1 MYVMLLVGMIVS
13 AFAYGALL
21 ETYTPGRL
29 IQVIQGS
36 AVLTVVVNGI
46 AMWKQEARN
55 RSRATA
61 PVQAF
66 SFLDAWARLA
76 GRTGMIR
83 LLAVIGLGTAGFG
96 MADVLLEPF
105 GGQVLAMTVAQT
117 TRLTVVLALG
127 SLLGFGL
134 ASRWLGRGGRAMDAV
149 CLGAVIGIPAFGLVL
164 ASALIL
170 SAPLLVAATLLAG
183 FGAGLFGHGTL
194 TATMRAAPREQIG
207 LSLGAWGAVQA
218 TAAGLAIAT
227 GGVIRDLVLAAP
239 AGGTTSASPYVPV
252 FALEGGLLFLAVLVA
267 LPLRRGGLATAFG
280 PARAGAAD
288 DTGTD
293 CGLAAPGP

>member
-1 MYVMLLVGMIVS
+1 
-13 AFAYGALL
+13 
-21 ETYTPGRL
+21 
-29 IQVIQGS
+29 
-36 AVLTVVVNGI
+36 
-46 AMWKQEARN
+46 
-55 RSRATA
+55 
-61 PVQAF
+61 
-66 SFLDAWARLA
+66 
-76 GRTGMIR
+76 
-83 LLAVIGLGTAGFG
+83 
-96 MADVLLEPF
+96 
-105 GGQVLAMTVAQT
+105 
-117 TRLTVVLALG
+117 
-127 SLLGFGL
+127 
-134 ASRWLGRGGRAMDAV
+134 MDAV

-239 AGGTTSASPYVPV
+239 AGGTTAASPYVPV